1 MHLKRLLVVPAAAAV
16 LVLTGM
22 SSASAGEAQGNST
35 AGHINET
42 GMRGHANSIC
52 GFSGQNPERFLDPSD
67 PHYEPGRVQSWGQ
80 IPRDVRQFLTSIGES
95 PGVACNGHSGALAGG
110 GGEPAP

>member
-1 MHLKRLLVVPAAAAV
+1 
-16 LVLTGM
+16 
-22 SSASAGEAQGNST
+22 
-35 AGHINET
+35 
-42 GMRGHANSIC
+42 
-52 GFSGQNPERFLDPSD
+52 
-67 PHYEPGRVQSWGQ
+67 VQSWGQ